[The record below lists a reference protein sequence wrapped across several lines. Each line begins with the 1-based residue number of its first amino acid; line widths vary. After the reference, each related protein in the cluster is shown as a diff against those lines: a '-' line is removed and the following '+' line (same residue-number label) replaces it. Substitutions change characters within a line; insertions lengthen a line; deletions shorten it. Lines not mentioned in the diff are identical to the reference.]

1 MWDKS
6 GQSTDNG
13 FNIVT
18 SNWDDPPSMHV
29 ASNDHK
35 KKQLS
40 QLAIYSPFFWTRISD
55 LISLSDLVRLLLTI
69 AKSQS
74 LIAKLNFPMMSAA
87 LPGPVPVAYTT
98 GGEMT

>member
-35 KKQLS
+35 KTTVTACNL
-40 QLAIYSPFFWTRISD
+40 LAIFLDSNFGPD
-55 LISLSDLVRLLLTI
+55 LSL
-69 AKSQS
+69 
-74 LIAKLNFPMMSAA
+74 
-87 LPGPVPVAYTT
+87 
-98 GGEMT
+98 

>member
-1 MWDKS
+1 MWQATTTKK
-6 GQSTDNG
+6 TT
-13 FNIVT
+13 VT
-18 SNWDDPPSMHV
+18 ACN
-29 ASNDHK
+29 
-35 KKQLS
+35 L
-40 QLAIYSPFFWTRISD
+40 LAIFLDSNFGPD
-55 LISLSDLVRLLLTI
+55 LSLSDLVRLLLTI